1 MKIKEMSKK
10 RLAISL
16 LGTALL
22 MQAGCNDVFATNIS
36 GITQNQGT
44 GAYDIRPEAH
54 NGSTGFRKFENFSLD
69 NGDIANFIFQYLTKD
84 GEQGSIDKFVNLVDG
99 KVNINGIVNALDS
112 VGGNLKSD
120 GHLIFVTPN
129 GMVVGGSGV
138 LNVGSLSVFTPT
150 TDTYR
155 HIRDNILTY
164 KPEVSHDGSQI
175 SAQTDVSWDDGVAA
189 LDRGTGVIDINGKI
203 VARGDI
209 TFDGGTLNVGNGAR
223 VFAGVNDANNT
234 VFHKI
239 DPQTGE
245 TITNNTEAVNNLF
258 DQLVSSKASDGNA
271 FASDNGNIVITT
283 KTGVKVSEGGII
295 ANNNNS
301 EDAAFTITNSG
312 ANGIHILGDVSSQ
325 NGTLTLDNGNG
336 ELRIDSTGT
345 INNIGNLNLVNQEN
359 NTGLIIDGAINNK
372 GTLNVTNY
380 SGINGLEIG
389 GTITNEGDATIT
401 NYSNDFYIKSKGNIT
416 NNAGTNEDGEQYGTL
431 TLHNKSTAGDFNI
444 KGTVTSKGTALNM
457 TNDGAGF
464 IVNGNVTSTNGVA
477 AIRNTNGEFL
487 VDTNGTITS
496 NGTGLSIVNNE
507 DATGINIKGKIVN
520 QNQLVMEN
528 TGVDGFNISGSIEN
542 TGTTQLKNT
551 SAALGGFTLDST
563 GRITNNG
570 GALNITNEAKG
581 GMNIKGL
588 IKTNND
594 GTVAIYNLNSD
605 LKIGDTTSN
614 NYYVDSDGNVYI
626 EVTDGDLLNAAG
638 EKTLIRTTNQGGGN
652 LTINVSNGAIG
663 EEVANGIGAD
673 SRDWNKSIN
682 VNIDGT
688 ISATSTGSRSLV
700 NIASSGKDMKL
711 NQIKADGQ
719 VYLLA
724 DDMNG
729 GVNTYNILNYNDKN
743 TPNITAAG
751 MSLIASGNIGK
762 EGENIKAV
770 TFVQTDGKFNDTSW
784 THLMDGREDTYQPD
798 AESTVDMLAQGDIY
812 IKGADGEGSSKV
824 DTNVGSIISK
834 KGSVNAEFSGNT
846 YINEVTAAKDVN
858 LVNRGQKMYIE
869 NLGKV
874 AAEDFYGANDT
885 IVPEKANIKVLD
897 LGTAANPNEDSN
909 STLVIKN
916 GQLNGKGLVRPTDG
930 NTEDLTIT
938 ADNAYASGY
947 YFHTGGNR
955 GEDGFS
961 TVERNDL
968 TNSMTNTNGNA
979 LSIRT
984 KAVRRDDVTAIG
996 RGEDERNYYSGGSM
1010 QGDDAG
1016 YDKDGVVLKNNQK
1029 GYEETDDD
1037 NLVVTEPTE
1046 PTAPTDPEPTE
1057 APTQAPTEAP
1067 TQEPTEAPTQE
1078 PTEAPTQEPT
1088 EAPTQEPTE
1097 APTQEPTEAPTQE
1110 PTEAPTQ
1117 EPTEAPTQEPTE
1129 APTQE
1134 PTEAPTQAPTEAPT
1148 QAPTE
1153 APTTFSLDRSV
1164 IDNNTWIQRQDISDT
1179 VPVVDNS
1186 QYIQIDTSKTPT
1198 PVQRIN
1204 NNNAMAN
1211 NVVEITYISRGGITI
1226 AHNNTLKTGDV
1237 FPIHIKYGDIDINS
1251 TVKVTNAS
1259 DYIAEAEFTNIAQST
1274 ANKLLYLSLIIE
1286 GGGEGDRI
1294 PASIGNITSLSYNRR

>member
-444 KGTVTSKGTALNM
+444 KGTVTSNGTALNM

-1117 EPTEAPTQEPTE
+1117 
-1129 APTQE
+1129 
-1134 PTEAPTQAPTEAPT
+1134 APTEAPT

>member
-431 TLHNKSTAGDFNI
+431 TLHNKSTAGNFNI
-444 KGTVTSKGTALNM
+444 KGTVTSNGTALNM

-874 AAEDFYGANDT
+874 AAKDFYGANDT

-1117 EPTEAPTQEPTE
+1117 EPTEAPTQ
-1129 APTQE
+1129 
-1134 PTEAPTQAPTEAPT
+1134 APTEAPT

>member
-444 KGTVTSKGTALNM
+444 KGTVTSNGTALNM

-1117 EPTEAPTQEPTE
+1117 EPTEAPTQ
-1129 APTQE
+1129 
-1134 PTEAPTQAPTEAPT
+1134 APTEAPT

>member
-175 SAQTDVSWDDGVAA
+175 SAQTDGSWDDGVAA

-1117 EPTEAPTQEPTE
+1117 A
-1129 APTQE
+1129 

>member
-431 TLHNKSTAGDFNI
+431 TLHNKSTAGNFNI
-444 KGTVTSKGTALNM
+444 KGTVTSNGTALNM

-605 LKIGDTTSN
+605 LKIGDTTDN
-614 NYYVDSDGNVYI
+614 NYYVDSDGDVYI

-1117 EPTEAPTQEPTE
+1117 EPTEAPTQ
-1129 APTQE
+1129 
-1134 PTEAPTQAPTEAPT
+1134 
-1148 QAPTE
+1148 APTE

>member
-431 TLHNKSTAGDFNI
+431 TLHNKSTAGNFNI
-444 KGTVTSKGTALNM
+444 KGTVTSNGTALNM

-688 ISATSTGSRSLV
+688 ISATSTGSRSLI

-1117 EPTEAPTQEPTE
+1117 EPTEAPTQ
-1129 APTQE
+1129 
-1134 PTEAPTQAPTEAPT
+1134 APTEAPT

>member
-431 TLHNKSTAGDFNI
+431 TLHNKSTAGNFNI
-444 KGTVTSKGTALNM
+444 KGTVTSNGTALNM

-1097 APTQEPTEAPTQE
+1097 APTQEPTEAPTQ
-1110 PTEAPTQ
+1110 
-1117 EPTEAPTQEPTE
+1117 
-1129 APTQE
+1129 
-1134 PTEAPTQAPTEAPT
+1134 APTEAPT

>member
-1088 EAPTQEPTE
+1088 EAPTQ
-1097 APTQEPTEAPTQE
+1097 
-1110 PTEAPTQ
+1110 
-1117 EPTEAPTQEPTE
+1117 
-1129 APTQE
+1129 
-1134 PTEAPTQAPTEAPT
+1134 APTEAPT

>member
-431 TLHNKSTAGDFNI
+431 TLHNKSTAGNFNI
-444 KGTVTSKGTALNM
+444 KGTVTSNGTALNM

-1117 EPTEAPTQEPTE
+1117 EPTEAPTQ
-1129 APTQE
+1129 
-1134 PTEAPTQAPTEAPT
+1134 APTEAPT

>member
-1088 EAPTQEPTE
+1088 EAPTQEP
-1097 APTQEPTEAPTQE
+1097 
-1110 PTEAPTQ
+1110 PTQ

>member
-1067 TQEPTEAPTQE
+1067 TQ
-1078 PTEAPTQEPT
+1078 
-1088 EAPTQEPTE
+1088 
-1097 APTQEPTEAPTQE
+1097 
-1110 PTEAPTQ
+1110 
-1117 EPTEAPTQEPTE
+1117 
-1129 APTQE
+1129 
-1134 PTEAPTQAPTEAPT
+1134 
-1148 QAPTE
+1148 APTE

>member
-1117 EPTEAPTQEPTE
+1117 
-1129 APTQE
+1129 
-1134 PTEAPTQAPTEAPT
+1134 APTEAPT

>member
-1 MKIKEMSKK
+1 MSKK

-444 KGTVTSKGTALNM
+444 KGTVTSNGTALNM

-1088 EAPTQEPTE
+1088 EAPTQ
-1097 APTQEPTEAPTQE
+1097 
-1110 PTEAPTQ
+1110 
-1117 EPTEAPTQEPTE
+1117 
-1129 APTQE
+1129 
-1134 PTEAPTQAPTEAPT
+1134 APTEAPT

>member
-431 TLHNKSTAGDFNI
+431 TLHNKSTAGNFNI
-444 KGTVTSKGTALNM
+444 KGTVTSNGTALNM

-528 TGVDGFNISGSIEN
+528 TGVDGFNISG
-542 TGTTQLKNT
+542 
-551 SAALGGFTLDST
+551 
-563 GRITNNG
+563 
-570 GALNITNEAKG
+570 
-581 GMNIKGL
+581 
-588 IKTNND
+588 
-594 GTVAIYNLNSD
+594 
-605 LKIGDTTSN
+605 
-614 NYYVDSDGNVYI
+614 
-626 EVTDGDLLNAAG
+626 
-638 EKTLIRTTNQGGGN
+638 
-652 LTINVSNGAIG
+652 
-663 EEVANGIGAD
+663 
-673 SRDWNKSIN
+673 
-682 VNIDGT
+682 
-688 ISATSTGSRSLV
+688 
-700 NIASSGKDMKL
+700 
-711 NQIKADGQ
+711 
-719 VYLLA
+719 
-724 DDMNG
+724 
-729 GVNTYNILNYNDKN
+729 
-743 TPNITAAG
+743 
-751 MSLIASGNIGK
+751 
-762 EGENIKAV
+762 
-770 TFVQTDGKFNDTSW
+770 
-784 THLMDGREDTYQPD
+784 
-798 AESTVDMLAQGDIY
+798 
-812 IKGADGEGSSKV
+812 
-824 DTNVGSIISK
+824 
-834 KGSVNAEFSGNT
+834 
-846 YINEVTAAKDVN
+846 
-858 LVNRGQKMYIE
+858 
-869 NLGKV
+869 
-874 AAEDFYGANDT
+874 
-885 IVPEKANIKVLD
+885 
-897 LGTAANPNEDSN
+897 
-909 STLVIKN
+909 
-916 GQLNGKGLVRPTDG
+916 
-930 NTEDLTIT
+930 
-938 ADNAYASGY
+938 
-947 YFHTGGNR
+947 
-955 GEDGFS
+955 
-961 TVERNDL
+961 
-968 TNSMTNTNGNA
+968 
-979 LSIRT
+979 
-984 KAVRRDDVTAIG
+984 
-996 RGEDERNYYSGGSM
+996 
-1010 QGDDAG
+1010 
-1016 YDKDGVVLKNNQK
+1016 
-1029 GYEETDDD
+1029 
-1037 NLVVTEPTE
+1037 
-1046 PTAPTDPEPTE
+1046 
-1057 APTQAPTEAP
+1057 
-1067 TQEPTEAPTQE
+1067 
-1078 PTEAPTQEPT
+1078 
-1088 EAPTQEPTE
+1088 
-1097 APTQEPTEAPTQE
+1097 
-1110 PTEAPTQ
+1110 
-1117 EPTEAPTQEPTE
+1117 
-1129 APTQE
+1129 
-1134 PTEAPTQAPTEAPT
+1134 
-1148 QAPTE
+1148 
-1153 APTTFSLDRSV
+1153 
-1164 IDNNTWIQRQDISDT
+1164 
-1179 VPVVDNS
+1179 
-1186 QYIQIDTSKTPT
+1186 
-1198 PVQRIN
+1198 
-1204 NNNAMAN
+1204 
-1211 NVVEITYISRGGITI
+1211 
-1226 AHNNTLKTGDV
+1226 
-1237 FPIHIKYGDIDINS
+1237 
-1251 TVKVTNAS
+1251 
-1259 DYIAEAEFTNIAQST
+1259 
-1274 ANKLLYLSLIIE
+1274 
-1286 GGGEGDRI
+1286 
-1294 PASIGNITSLSYNRR
+1294 